1 MPTLNPYPQP
11 LTPYPNPLAAP
22 QVRALRLWV
31 AALRVA
37 RIYLR
42 TIRPLHTRVVQRRRA
57 TLLYLPCIS
66 PVSPLYLPISPCISP
81 ISHGQARC
89 REGELAHSLY
99 LP

>member
-66 PVSPLYLPISPCISP
+66 PVSQLYLRRVVQRRRAALLQPPHP
-81 ISHGQARC
+81 TPKPPHPSH
-89 REGELAHSLY
+89 
-99 LP
+99 P